1 MRTSVDPPLDPA
13 AYPFRHRLRVRF
25 AETDAMGIV
34 HHSRY
39 LPYLE
44 EARVE
49 YLRHI
54 GHPYHEIRA
63 GGVDP
68 DGHAVPGIDM
78 VVLEAYVR
86 YRSPLRFDDL
96 VDVHVGLGSATRTTF
111 QMAYLLAV
119 DGDTRATAVT
129 VHGSI
134 TAADGRPT
142 RSPTWLRDLASS
154 GPIGAASATSPPAAS
169 PG

>member
-1 MRTSVDPPLDPA
+1 VQVRLSVDPSTDA
-13 AYPFRHRLRVRF
+13 ADYAFSHQIRVRF

-49 YLRHI
+49 YLRHL
-54 GHPYHEIRA
+54 GHPYHVLREE
-63 GGVDP
+63 
-68 DGHAVPGIDM
+68 GIDM
-78 VVLEAYVR
+78 VVLEAFVR
-86 YRSPLRFDDL
+86 YRQPLRFDE
-96 VDVHVGLGSATRTTF
+96 VMQVHLRLASANRTTF

-119 DGDTRATAVT
+119 DGEPRATAVT

-134 TAADGRPT
+134 TIADGRPT
-142 RSPTWLRDLASS
+142 RSPAWLRTLD
-154 GPIGAASATSPPAAS
+154 G
-169 PG
+169 